1 MGRYRVFIKP
11 SAVREIEAIAQKKQ
25 RQQIA
30 ARIEGLSDDPR
41 PPGCEKLTGRE
52 QYRVRQGVYRI
63 VYAIGDDRL
72 VVYVVKAGHR
82 AQRKPPGVSTGRREE
97 YRAR

>member
-11 SAVREIEAIAQKKQ
+11 SAVRDIEGIADKKQ
-25 RQQIA
+25 RQQIV
-30 ARIEGLSDDPR
+30 ARIEALSEDPR

-52 QYRVRQGVYRI
+52 QYRLRQGVYRI
-63 VYAIGDDRL
+63 VYAIDDDRL

-82 AQRKPPGVSTGRREE
+82 SSV
-97 YRAR
+97 YR

>member
-11 SAVREIEAIAQKKQ
+11 SAVREIEGIAEKKQ
-25 RQQIA
+25 RQ
-30 ARIEGLSDDPR
+30 RIVAKIGALSDDPR

-63 VYAIGDDRL
+63 VYAIEDDRL
-72 VVYVVKAGHR
+72 AVYVVKVGHR
-82 AQRKPPGVSTGRREE
+82 SSV
-97 YRAR
+97 YR

>member
-11 SAVREIEAIAQKKQ
+11 SAVRDVEGIADKKQ
-25 RQQIA
+25 RQQIV
-30 ARIEGLSDDPR
+30 ARIEALGEDPR

-63 VYAIGDDRL
+63 VYAIDDDRL
-72 VVYVVKAGHR
+72 VVYVVKVGHR
-82 AQRKPPGVSTGRREE
+82 SSV
-97 YRAR
+97 YR

>member
-11 SAVREIEAIAQKKQ
+11 SAVREIEGIAETKQ
-25 RQQIA
+25 RQQIVA
-30 ARIEGLSDDPR
+30 KIEALSDDPR

-63 VYAIGDDRL
+63 VCAIEDDRL
-72 VVYVVKAGHR
+72 AVYVVKVGNR
-82 AQRKPPGVSTGRREE
+82 SSV
-97 YRAR
+97 YR